1 MRIRDKVFVV
11 TGGGSG
17 IGREVVLALLERG
30 ARVAA
35 VDLRAAALAET
46 LSMATARCGC
56 AAAGRLSTHEIDV
69 TDSAAVA
76 ALPEAVTA
84 AHGPVDGLLNV
95 AGIIQP
101 FVRLVDL
108 DEEHV
113 RRVMAVNF
121 DGVLTTVRAFLP
133 GLLARPEAAIV
144 NVSSMGGLAPVPG
157 QTVYGASK
165 AAVGLLT
172 EGLYAEL
179 RGTSVAVTAV
189 YPGGVATS
197 ISENS
202 GVRMAGRETRETEPS
217 RAQQRLLTSAP
228 AAARQIVD
236 GMVAGRYRVLV
247 GWDARA
253 VDLLSRLAPRFAT
266 ELIARQMA
274 RLLDPAPE
282 PAAAVSPPRP

>member
-1 MRIRDKVFVV
+1 
-11 TGGGSG
+11 
-17 IGREVVLALLERG
+17 
-30 ARVAA
+30 
-35 VDLRAAALAET
+35 
-46 LSMATARCGC
+46 MATARCGC
-56 AAAGRLSTHEIDV
+56 AAAGRLSTHELDV
-69 TDSAAVA
+69 TDSAAVR
-76 ALPEAVTA
+76 ALPETVTA
-84 AHGPVDGLLNV
+84 AHGQVDGLLNV

-133 GLLARPEAAIV
+133 GLLTRPEAAIV

-179 RGTSVAVTAV
+179 RGTSVTVTAV
-189 YPGGVATS
+189 YPGGVATG

-202 GVRMAGRETRETEPS
+202 GVRMAGRETAPS
-217 RAQQRLLTSAP
+217 AAQQRMLTSAP

>member
-76 ALPEAVTA
+76 VLPEAVTA

-236 GMVAGRYRVLV
+236 GMAAGRYRVLV

-274 RLLDPAPE
+274 RLLDPVPE
-282 PAAAVSPPRP
+282 PAALKP

>member
-1 MRIRDKVFVV
+1 MRIQDKVFVV

-17 IGREVVLALLERG
+17 IGREVVLELLERG

-35 VDLRAAALAET
+35 VDLRAASLAET

-56 AAAGRLSTHEIDV
+56 TAAGRLSTHELDV
-69 TDSAAVA
+69 TDSAAVR
-76 ALPEAVTA
+76 ALPETVTA
-84 AHGPVDGLLNV
+84 AHGHVDGLLNV

-179 RGTSVAVTAV
+179 RGTSVTVTAV
-189 YPGGVATS
+189 YPGGVATG

-202 GVRMAGRETRETEPS
+202 GVRMAGRETAPS
-217 RAQQRLLTSAP
+217 AAQQRMLTSAP